1 MRALAFLLLDD
12 DYGITRK
19 AWRILYDMLIES
31 GEYYDDI
38 INSVRE
44 TEGRCYLAS
53 YSAKH
58 NDSMLS
64 YSENTIT

>member
-53 YSAKH
+53 CSAKH